1 MRQEELPTIFLNLDG
16 VAHRTEMAYL
26 LSMDVSGPN
35 VPKPF
40 EWVEALRPVVEDMN
54 ADVVLRTSATMVLG
68 FDKVKAMAPA
78 WLRERI
84 VGATGDTIV
93 WLTLY
98 ESRKLN
104 SSCGVVRNYVK
115 AHRLHW
121 WAALDDDDEGW
132 QYDKVM
138 RARLVK
144 CDPATGLSDPCV
156 VKLLRQVLGAAK
168 HELSPRRRSDG

>member
-1 MRQEELPTIFLNLDG
+1 MGADQHPTIFLNLDG
-16 VAHRTEMAYL
+16 VAHRVEMAYL
-26 LSMDVSGPN
+26 LPMGVSGPN
-35 VPKPF
+35 LPRPF
-40 EWVEALRPVVEDMN
+40 EWVDALRPVVEDLN

-78 WLRERI
+78 WLQPRV

-115 AHRLHW
+115 SHGLRW

-132 QYDKVM
+132 QYDKSM

-144 CDPATGLSDPCV
+144 CDPATGLSDPSV
-156 VKLLRQVLGAAK
+156 VKRLRQVLETTK
-168 HELSPRRRSDG
+168 DELNG

>member
-1 MRQEELPTIFLNLDG
+1 MSAEERPTLFLNLDG
-16 VAHRTEMAYL
+16 VAHRAEMAYL
-26 LSMDVSGPN
+26 LPMGISGPG

-40 EWVEALRPVVEDMN
+40 EWVGALQPVVEELN

-68 FDKVKAMAPA
+68 FEKVKAIAPD
-78 WLRERI
+78 WLKARI

-115 AHRLHW
+115 THCLRW

-138 RARLVK
+138 RAPGEVRPGNGSVR
-144 CDPATGLSDPCV
+144 P
-156 VKLLRQVLGAAK
+156 
-168 HELSPRRRSDG
+168 